1 MRTTLRSIAA
11 LILLASTPLAA
22 SAQVG
27 LAKHFV
33 TLGVGGGMSVPVSDA
48 GDAFKNGFNV
58 QGFARLNT
66 PKLPVMPRFDLD
78 FSRFDLDDAQ
88 TGVPGTG
95 QILAG
100 LANLQIGILPLG
112 PVRPYVIAGLGAYN
126 LKTETEGVTPTSVA
140 NTHFGINGGAG
151 VALHLGMI
159 NGYLEGRI
167 DNVFTDK
174 GVIDTDQV
182 QLVPVTFGL
191 TF

>member
-1 MRTTLRSIAA
+1 MRTTLRSIAV

-33 TLGVGGGMSVPVSDA
+33 TVGVGGGMSVPVSDA
-48 GDAFKNGFNV
+48 GDAFKNGYNV
-58 QGFARLNT
+58 QGFARLNV

-78 FSRFDLDDAQ
+78 FSRFDLNDTQ
-88 TGVPGTG
+88 IGVPGTG

-100 LANLQIGILPLG
+100 LANLQLGILPLG
-112 PVRPYVIAGLGAYN
+112 PVRPYLIAGLGAYN
-126 LKTETEGVTPTSVA
+126 LKTDTEGVTPTSVT

-174 GVIDTDQV
+174 GVIDTNQIQV
-182 QLVPVTFGL
+182 VPVTFGL

>member
-1 MRTTLRSIAA
+1 MRTTLRSIAV
-11 LILLASTPLAA
+11 LAVLAFLPNGA
-22 SAQVG
+22 SAQIG
-27 LAKHFV
+27 LARHFV

-58 QGFARLNT
+58 QGFARLNV
-66 PKLPVMPRFDLD
+66 PKLPLMPRLDLD

-88 TGVPGTG
+88 LGVPGTS

-100 LANLQIGILPLG
+100 LANLQINVLPLG
-112 PVRPYVIAGLGAYN
+112 PVRPYLIAGLGAYN
-126 LKTETEGVTPTSVA
+126 LKTQTEGTSPTSV
-140 NTHFGINGGAG
+140 TDTRFGINGGAG

-167 DNVFTDK
+167 DNVFTEK
-174 GVIDTDQV
+174 GMIDSKQIQV
-182 QLVPVTFGL
+182 VPVTFGL

>member
-1 MRTTLRSIAA
+1 MRSTARAIAV
-11 LILLASTPLAA
+11 LVVLVSSPMAA

-27 LAKHFV
+27 LAHHFV

-48 GDAFKNGFNV
+48 GDAFKNGFNLE
-58 QGFARLNT
+58 GFARLNV

-88 TGVPGTG
+88 LGVPGTS

-100 LANLQIGILPLG
+100 LANLQFNVLPLG
-112 PVRPYVIAGLGAYN
+112 PVRPYLIAGIGAYN
-126 LKTETEGVTPTSVA
+126 LKTQTEGASPTSV
-140 NTHFGINGGAG
+140 TDTRFGINGGAG

-167 DNVFTDK
+167 DNVFTEK
-174 GVIDTDQV
+174 GMIDSGQIQV
-182 QLVPVTFGL
+182 VPVTFGL